1 MRPPR
6 GADGAAVGGA
16 LELRAPL
23 PLLVVAAT
31 VVACRPARAAPRAAD
46 ADGAPLPG
54 DVGLAER
61 SAVAPACA
69 SNDLG
74 AVMEDD

>member
-1 MRPPR
+1 MI
-6 GADGAAVGGA
+6 GA

-31 VVACRPARAAPRAAD
+31 VAACRSARAAPRAAD
-46 ADGAPLPG
+46 ADGAPLTG
-54 DVGLAER
+54 DVGLVER
-61 SAVAPACA
+61 AALAPACA

-74 AVMEDD
+74 AVMDDD

>member
-23 PLLVVAAT
+23 PPVVVAA
-31 VVACRPARAAPRAAD
+31 ACRSARAAPRAAD

-69 SNDLG
+69 SNDLR
-74 AVMEDD
+74 AVMDDD